1 MYIYCMFVNQKSH
14 SMKEIFA
21 HRVKSARKMAGFSQ
35 QNLADKLNNI
45 ISKQAISKYE
55 KGEMLPDSQVLLNLA
70 DVLNVK
76 PDYFFRK
83 PVVNLSEIEFRKKSK
98 LSIKE
103 ENSIKEKTID
113 FLERYLELEN
123 LLGIDEPFKIPVKN
137 KIISSHEHIENVTVD
152 LRNAWDLGLNPVPN
166 VLEMLEDRGVKV
178 FELNTSDN
186 FDGFS
191 SNVKGIPVI
200 VLNKKLDP
208 IRKRFT
214 ALHELGHLILKFDE
228 NKEHHSREKL
238 CHSFAGAFLIP
249 KPIFFREFSEH
260 RTSISLPELIAVKE
274 YFGISVQAL
283 MMRAK
288 VLNVIS
294 ESRLTNFFI
303 YVRKNRL
310 QNEET
315 WGEYTGKEKSGRYH
329 QLVFQAAS
337 EQIITISKAAE
348 LENITVSEFRG
359 EFEKAS

>member
-1 MYIYCMFVNQKSH
+1 MNNYVKSTDLQKKIQKNLEEFWFVVDNMYIYCMFVNQKSH

-166 VLEMLEDRGVKV
+166 VLEMLEDRGVKY
-178 FELNTSDN
+178 LN
-186 FDGFS
+186 
-191 SNVKGIPVI
+191 
-200 VLNKKLDP
+200 
-208 IRKRFT
+208 
-214 ALHELGHLILKFDE
+214 LILPIT
-228 NKEHHSREKL
+228 L
-238 CHSFAGAFLIP
+238 TAFL
-249 KPIFFREFSEH
+249 
-260 RTSISLPELIAVKE
+260 
-274 YFGISVQAL
+274 L
-283 MMRAK
+283 MLK
-288 VLNVIS
+288 VFL
-294 ESRLTNFFI
+294 
-303 YVRKNRL
+303 
-310 QNEET
+310 
-315 WGEYTGKEKSGRYH
+315 
-329 QLVFQAAS
+329 
-337 EQIITISKAAE
+337 
-348 LENITVSEFRG
+348 
-359 EFEKAS
+359 